1 MVKLLFGRFITNRGR
16 TSLQL
21 VSVMERSSQLFH
33 EGEYLVRYEEVNSP
47 KDALDYSNMAMVI
60 SLEAKLTN
68 HEKVIG
74 GLRLLQKKLSSYDY
88 CAVIERGNGAYNVG
102 TFWVVEPSNPEEL
115 LELQSIFK
123 KFGAVFVF
131 SDGSGSL
138 SLSNIRSGRGVTNS
152 RMV

>member
-16 TSLQL
+16 T
-21 VSVMERSSQLFH
+21 
-33 EGEYLVRYEEVNSP
+33 
-47 KDALDYSNMAMVI
+47 
-60 SLEAKLTN
+60 
-68 HEKVIG
+68 
-74 GLRLLQKKLSSYDY
+74 
-88 CAVIERGNGAYNVG
+88 
-102 TFWVVEPSNPEEL
+102 SNPEEL